1 MMVTFHPE
9 TYSKIKVSKQI
20 EPMLSSLKNF
30 NKYNF
35 IFTSSNLDENGI
47 KIKKIKKILLEKE
60 KIVII
65 SITWATKII

>member
-47 KIKKIKKILLEKE
+47 KIKKLKKFC
-60 KIVII
+60 
-65 SITWATKII
+65 